1 MAVILCKF
9 HTHTSRLELHIFA
22 AGASK
27 FHTSTA
33 SQSQAAQ
40 HPSLIATVVSDE
52 DAVAQSLEGPAPQP
66 APSRY
71 PAPSGSGDI
80 DGKPTPESAWTCDFS

>member
-9 HTHTSRLELHIFA
+9 HTHTSRLKLHIFV

-27 FHTSTA
+27 FHICTA
-33 SQSQAAQ
+33 SQSQVSQ
-40 HPSLIATVVSDE
+40 HPSLIATVLSDE
-52 DAVAQSLEGPAPQP
+52 DAVAQPLEGPAPQP

-71 PAPSGSGDI
+71 PAPTESGDT
-80 DGKPTPESAWTCDFS
+80 DGKPTPEPVWPYDFS